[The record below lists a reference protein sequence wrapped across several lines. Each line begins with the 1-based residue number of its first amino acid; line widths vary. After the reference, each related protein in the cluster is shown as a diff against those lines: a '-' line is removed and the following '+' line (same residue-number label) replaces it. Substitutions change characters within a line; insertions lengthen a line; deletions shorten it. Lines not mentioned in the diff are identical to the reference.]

1 MPNVVKFAQKGGSI
15 LIRRFREQGVKTTLL
30 WMFARGLPKIT
41 GVPIKEYSRITPEIF
56 VGAQYGPAGKRKLAE
71 WGVNGDVNM
80 RIEFD
85 DAAHGLALEHYC
97 YLPTPDDHA
106 PSLAHLAEGAAF
118 IRRVVDGG
126 GKVYI
131 HCAGGI
137 GRAPTMAAAY
147 FISRGMPLA
156 EAVSLIQ
163 QTRAFINIMPAQ
175 MTQLKVFES
184 LQTNGKN

>member
-1 MPNVVKFAQKGGSI
+1 MPNLVKFTQKGGSI
-15 LIRRFREQGVKTTLL
+15 LIRRFREQGVKITLL

-80 RIEFD
+80 RVEFD

-156 EAVSLIQ
+156 EAVALIK